1 MNTNTFNAFV
11 AINAQLKTVT
21 TRKRLAKNVLGSRH
35 PITSE
40 LRGQQRILRAQRA
53 ELALELGDIVFIG
66 QDASP
71 EALVAAHGVDEGAY
85 VEELLTAAAEMGADD
100 AE

>member
-1 MNTNTFNAFV
+1 MENLNAFFTV
-11 AINAQLKTVT
+11 NAQLKTVT
-21 TRKRLAKNVLGSRH
+21 TRKRIAKNVLGSRH
-35 PITSE
+35 PITAE
-40 LRGQQRILRAQRA
+40 LRAEQRILRAQRA
-53 ELALELGDIVFIG
+53 RISEELGGILIVG

-85 VEELLTAAAEMGADD
+85 VEELLAAAAD